1 MSKPEYKVEFTKTAS
16 GLKGY
21 AVVNSKGK
29 QVYFDES
36 KADAEAECEVQNAKH
51 AQKKQKKESRAFVA
65 TRMAEAFI
73 QSKVKDDFKKV
84 PIVSIHTFKDKQ
96 GGIRV
101 AEISVWQ
108 NGKNGSGGGYSWMRC
123 DATSAGAIILAVE
136 DFILTY
142 DVKAY
147 RPKGWE
153 SDIDE
158 HADAEYKLGI
168 LIDDSK
174 TE

>member
-1 MSKPEYKVEFTKTAS
+1 M
-16 GLKGY
+16 
-21 AVVNSKGK
+21 NRKGK
-29 QVYFDES
+29 EVYFDES
-36 KADAEAECEVQNAKH
+36 KTDAEEECEVQNAKH
-51 AQKKQKKESRAFVA
+51 AQKKHKKEDRVFVA
-65 TRMAEAFI
+65 TRMAEAFV

-123 DATSAGAIILAVE
+123 DATNAGAIILAVE

-142 DVKAY
+142 GVKPY

-158 HADAEYKLGI
+158 HEDAKFKLET
-168 LIDDSK
+168 LIEDGK
-174 TE
+174 E